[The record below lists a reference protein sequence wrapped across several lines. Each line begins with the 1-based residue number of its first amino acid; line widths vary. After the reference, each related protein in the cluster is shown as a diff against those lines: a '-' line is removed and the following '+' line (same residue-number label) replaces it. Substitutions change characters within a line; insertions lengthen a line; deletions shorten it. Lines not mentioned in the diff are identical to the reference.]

1 MSNLQ
6 IATRR
11 EFLTRGLGLVGV
23 GSVLPNFLIKT
34 AMAGPQAQPEQ
45 PILVMLQLGGGNDA
59 MSTLVPHG
67 HKEYHEYRR
76 ATRIT
81 ETETI
86 KINDE
91 LGLHPNL
98 KGWKALLDEGA
109 FAAIPGVGYPNPN
122 FSHFT
127 STDIWFFGDLRG
139 RRLNSGW
146 LGRTCDVGFRGN
158 PDPKLSIA
166 VGTDSTP
173 LAMIGQNYPGI
184 CFAQAAGF
192 GYRGAMNNPRQADLY
207 RRVNQARPTVGEL
220 EWVTTTAVAG
230 NTAADQIRPL
240 AANYKPRVEY
250 PNTPLGRNMRIIAS
264 LIAGGLSTRIYWT
277 SQGGFDTHGNQRPG
291 HDTLMTTLND
301 ALSAFYRDL
310 KAQGKDRRVL
320 TCTMSEFGRTSK
332 ENGSQ
337 GTDHAAAAALF
348 LFGPGLKPGIHG
360 RQPSLKEADLIPAG
374 NSLKHT
380 TDFRS
385 VYATILDKW
394 LRISSESVLGEK
406 FPLIDCIA

>member
-1 MSNLQ
+1 MK

-11 EFLTRGLGLVGV
+11 EFLTAGLGLVGV
-23 GSVLPNFLIKT
+23 GAALPNFLIKT
-34 AMAGPQAQPEQ
+34 AMAGPQAQPDQ
-45 PILVMLQLGGGNDA
+45 TVFVMLQLGGGNDG
-59 MSTLVPHG
+59 MSSLVPHG

-76 ATRIT
+76 ATRIS

-86 KINDE
+86 KINEE

-98 KGWKALLDEGA
+98 KGWKQMLDNGA
-109 FAAIPGVGYPNPN
+109 FVAIPGVGYPNPN

-146 LGRTCDVGFRGN
+146 LGRACDIGFRGN

-173 LAMIGQNYPGI
+173 LAMISQNFPGI
-184 CFAQAAGF
+184 CFTQAAGF
-192 GYRGAMNNPRQADLY
+192 GYRGAMNNPQQANAY
-207 RRVNQARPTVGEL
+207 RKVNQARQAIGEL

-230 NTAADQIRPL
+230 NSAADQIRPL
-240 AANYKPRVEY
+240 AANYKSRVEY
-250 PNTPLGRNMRIIAS
+250 PNTPLGRNMRAIAS

-277 SQGGFDTHGNQRPG
+277 SQGGFDTHGNQRTG
-291 HDTLMTTLND
+291 HDNLMTTLND
-301 ALSAFYRDL
+301 AVTAFFQDL
-310 KAQGKDRRVL
+310 KAQNQDRRVL
-320 TCTMSEFGRTSK
+320 LCTMSEFGRTSK

-337 GTDHAAAAALF
+337 GTDHAAAASLF
-348 LFGPGLKPGIHG
+348 MFGPGLKAGIHG
-360 RQPSLKEADLIPAG
+360 KHPSLKETELIPAG

-385 VYATILDKW
+385 VYATILEKW
-394 LRISSESVLGEK
+394 LRISSEAVLGEK